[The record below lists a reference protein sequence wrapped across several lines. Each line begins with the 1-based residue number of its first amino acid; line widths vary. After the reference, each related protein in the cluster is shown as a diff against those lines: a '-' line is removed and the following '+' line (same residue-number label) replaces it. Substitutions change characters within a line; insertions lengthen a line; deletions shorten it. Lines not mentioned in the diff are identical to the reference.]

1 MQTTEAALHSGSD
14 PSLPPLM
21 NPTILE
27 ASEDLTNLS
36 HLNEPAGE
44 IFAIPIMATD
54 IDLFYS
60 PPSHPFTVLS
70 KRNLHIFWNRSH
82 SHQSICAGGFIICP
96 SDGASICWKAA
107 CLASATFVRHCRG
120 GIHVSFRAALA
131 AMFAD

>member
-1 MQTTEAALHSGSD
+1 
-14 PSLPPLM
+14 M

-44 IFAIPIMATD
+44 ILAIPVMATD

-70 KRNLHIFWNRSH
+70 ERNLHIFRHCPH
-82 SHQSICAGGFIICP
+82 SHQSIRTGRFVICP

-107 CLASATFVRHCRG
+107 CLASATSVCYCRG
-120 GIHVSFRAALA
+120 GIHVGPRAALA
-131 AMFAD
+131 AIFAD